1 MTPDLEF
8 YLSSEEFKTD
18 LANEIEEYIFNN
30 KGTVNQLLGEHL
42 YDEYDLTLL
51 WADNTII
58 EDAMRWMEEYLEEVV
73 TPTIIENWRIE
84 NEGR

>member
-1 MTPDLEF
+1 MTPDLDF

-18 LANEIEEYIFNN
+18 LANEVEEFISKN
-30 KGTVNQLLGEHL
+30 KETVNQLVGEHL
-42 YDEYDLTLL
+42 CDEYDLTCL

-58 EDAMRWMEEYLEEVV
+58 EDAKSWMERYLEEVV
-73 TPTIIENWRIE
+73 TPTVIENWRIE

>member
-30 KGTVNQLLGEHL
+30 KGTVNQLLSEHL

-51 WADNTII
+51 WSDNTII

-73 TPTIIENWRIE
+73 TPTVIENWRIE

>member
-58 EDAMRWMEEYLEEVV
+58 EDALRWMEEYLEEVV
-73 TPTIIENWRIE
+73 TPTVIENWRIE

>member
-58 EDAMRWMEEYLEEVV
+58 EDALRWMEEYLEEVV

>member
-42 YDEYDLTLL
+42 CDEYDLTLL